1 MGAVLSQGLRCGAQG
16 CGMGARAKALNP
28 GSHEAHTQRVDHE
41 ALGLPSHL
49 GPDGAGNFLGME
61 GP

>member
-1 MGAVLSQGLRCGAQG
+1 
-16 CGMGARAKALNP
+16 MGARAKALNP

-49 GPDGAGNFLGME
+49 GPDGAGDFWGME